1 MSKKKNSGLMP
12 VEQNKQMIDEI
23 LEQVGSEIVE
33 QLRIHNKIQTIA
45 VEALL
50 DKKIEKEKL

>member
-12 VEQNKQMIDEI
+12 AEANKQMIDEI
-23 LEQVGSEIVE
+23 LEQVGNEIVE

>member
-1 MSKKKNSGLMP
+1 MSKKRKPGLMP
-12 VEQNKQMIDEI
+12 TEANKQMIDEI
-23 LEQVGSEIVE
+23 IEQLGSEIVE

-50 DKKIEKEKL
+50 DKKIEREKL